1 MEENRTE
8 PATPHAGDPSQETAA
23 ARGPRGG
30 NGPESVSGQGGAAA
44 AGEPHVFPEPG
55 AAASGGGKQTASGK
69 DGNAAPGGAGPE
81 SAVRRRFPTTG
92 DLFAMLGI
100 ALGAQALVG
109 LFGLLFSLFAGH
121 GANYNTMEP
130 AALGRLVA
138 ALYFV
143 SMAVALGGLLY
154 YRRVRGGRG
163 RWARFSTRGLN
174 PALLLWVFVMMCAVG
189 VVLEP
194 LLALLPELQINV
206 GRGFWTILS
215 LVLFA
220 PVFEEL
226 ICRGVVL
233 GSLRSRYGV
242 TIAWLVSSLFFG
254 ILHGQPV
261 QVVNAF
267 VVGLVLG
274 YVYIATDSLWAAM
287 ILHALN
293 NAVAY
298 LMLVTGHANTLL
310 IDLIPGRTLYVAV
323 YVVALAVLVVSG
335 YMMWRALRRMKEA
348 ERAKITV
355 AAGALL
361 LAGCREMPRYFS
373 GDETV
378 ARAGGRE
385 LRMRDVRRVI
395 PQGLTGGDSAAYVKM
410 YVDRWVRKQLKLQ
423 EAEILFSE
431 SAGDI
436 DRMVEEYRQALLIR
450 KLDQHYVDRS
460 VDTVFTDDEIAAYY
474 NAHKA
479 DFRLDRPIVKG
490 RIVRLGLHYR
500 QAAKLKSL
508 MASGSAAQQ
517 QDFSDLCAKNDF
529 AVNDFREQWI
539 DFPEFLSYLPTLRS
553 QNYDAMLATTAVQ
566 EMRDSHSQYYFQIDE
581 VRREGEPIPLERLR
595 PTIRRILFNRRQ
607 GEVIRRHEEEL
618 FDRASENGEV
628 SVYGLEETDNE
639 ETK

>member
-8 PATPHAGDPSQETAA
+8 PAAPHAGDPSQETAA

-121 GANYNTMEP
+121 GANYN
-130 AALGRLVA
+130 
-138 ALYFV
+138 
-143 SMAVALGGLLY
+143 Y

-174 PALLLWVFVMMCAVG
+174 PALLLWAFVMMCAVG

-348 ERAKITV
+348 EKN
-355 AAGALL
+355 
-361 LAGCREMPRYFS
+361 
-373 GDETV
+373 
-378 ARAGGRE
+378 RAGRNNPPH
-385 LRMRDVRRVI
+385 R
-395 PQGLTGGDSAAYVKM
+395 
-410 YVDRWVRKQLKLQ
+410 
-423 EAEILFSE
+423 
-431 SAGDI
+431 
-436 DRMVEEYRQALLIR
+436 
-450 KLDQHYVDRS
+450 
-460 VDTVFTDDEIAAYY
+460 
-474 NAHKA
+474 
-479 DFRLDRPIVKG
+479 
-490 RIVRLGLHYR
+490 
-500 QAAKLKSL
+500 
-508 MASGSAAQQ
+508 
-517 QDFSDLCAKNDF
+517 C
-529 AVNDFREQWI
+529 VN
-539 DFPEFLSYLPTLRS
+539 
-553 QNYDAMLATTAVQ
+553 
-566 EMRDSHSQYYFQIDE
+566 
-581 VRREGEPIPLERLR
+581 
-595 PTIRRILFNRRQ
+595 
-607 GEVIRRHEEEL
+607 
-618 FDRASENGEV
+618 
-628 SVYGLEETDNE
+628 YG
-639 ETK
+639 

>member
-1 MEENRTE
+1 
-8 PATPHAGDPSQETAA
+8 
-23 ARGPRGG
+23 
-30 NGPESVSGQGGAAA
+30 
-44 AGEPHVFPEPG
+44 
-55 AAASGGGKQTASGK
+55 
-69 DGNAAPGGAGPE
+69 
-81 SAVRRRFPTTG
+81 
-92 DLFAMLGI
+92 
-100 ALGAQALVG
+100 
-109 LFGLLFSLFAGH
+109 
-121 GANYNTMEP
+121 
-130 AALGRLVA
+130 
-138 ALYFV
+138 
-143 SMAVALGGLLY
+143 
-154 YRRVRGGRG
+154 
-163 RWARFSTRGLN
+163 
-174 PALLLWVFVMMCAVG
+174 
-189 VVLEP
+189 
-194 LLALLPELQINV
+194 
-206 GRGFWTILS
+206 
-215 LVLFA
+215 
-220 PVFEEL
+220 
-226 ICRGVVL
+226 
-233 GSLRSRYGV
+233 
-242 TIAWLVSSLFFG
+242 
-254 ILHGQPV
+254 
-261 QVVNAF
+261 
-267 VVGLVLG
+267 
-274 YVYIATDSLWAAM
+274 
-287 ILHALN
+287 
-293 NAVAY
+293 
-298 LMLVTGHANTLL
+298 
-310 IDLIPGRTLYVAV
+310 
-323 YVVALAVLVVSG
+323 
-335 YMMWRALRRMKEA
+335 
-348 ERAKITV
+348 
-355 AAGALL
+355 
-361 LAGCREMPRYFS
+361 
-373 GDETV
+373 
-378 ARAGGRE
+378 
-385 LRMRDVRRVI
+385 
-395 PQGLTGGDSAAYVKM
+395 M

-490 RIVRLGLHYR
+490 RIVRFGEGYR

>member
-8 PATPHAGDPSQETAA
+8 PAAPHAGDPSQETAA
-23 ARGPRGG
+23 ARGPRGE
-30 NGPESVSGQGGAAA
+30 NGPEPVSRQGGAAA

-174 PALLLWVFVMMCAVG
+174 PALLLWAFVMMCAV
-189 VVLEP
+189 
-194 LLALLPELQINV
+194 
-206 GRGFWTILS
+206 
-215 LVLFA
+215 
-220 PVFEEL
+220 
-226 ICRGVVL
+226 GVVL

-348 ERAKITV
+348 EKNR
-355 AAGALL
+355 AGA
-361 LAGCREMPRYFS
+361 
-373 GDETV
+373 
-378 ARAGGRE
+378 
-385 LRMRDVRRVI
+385 
-395 PQGLTGGDSAAYVKM
+395 
-410 YVDRWVRKQLKLQ
+410 
-423 EAEILFSE
+423 
-431 SAGDI
+431 
-436 DRMVEEYRQALLIR
+436 
-450 KLDQHYVDRS
+450 
-460 VDTVFTDDEIAAYY
+460 
-474 NAHKA
+474 
-479 DFRLDRPIVKG
+479 
-490 RIVRLGLHYR
+490 
-500 QAAKLKSL
+500 
-508 MASGSAAQQ
+508 
-517 QDFSDLCAKNDF
+517 
-529 AVNDFREQWI
+529 
-539 DFPEFLSYLPTLRS
+539 
-553 QNYDAMLATTAVQ
+553 
-566 EMRDSHSQYYFQIDE
+566 
-581 VRREGEPIPLERLR
+581 
-595 PTIRRILFNRRQ
+595 
-607 GEVIRRHEEEL
+607 
-618 FDRASENGEV
+618 
-628 SVYGLEETDNE
+628 
-639 ETK
+639 

>member
-8 PATPHAGDPSQETAA
+8 PAAPHAGDPSQETAA

-174 PALLLWVFVMMCAVG
+174 PALLLWAFVMMCAVG

-226 ICRGVVL
+226 ICRGVLL

-348 ERAKITV
+348 EKNR
-355 AAGALL
+355 AGA
-361 LAGCREMPRYFS
+361 
-373 GDETV
+373 
-378 ARAGGRE
+378 
-385 LRMRDVRRVI
+385 
-395 PQGLTGGDSAAYVKM
+395 
-410 YVDRWVRKQLKLQ
+410 
-423 EAEILFSE
+423 
-431 SAGDI
+431 
-436 DRMVEEYRQALLIR
+436 
-450 KLDQHYVDRS
+450 
-460 VDTVFTDDEIAAYY
+460 
-474 NAHKA
+474 
-479 DFRLDRPIVKG
+479 
-490 RIVRLGLHYR
+490 
-500 QAAKLKSL
+500 
-508 MASGSAAQQ
+508 
-517 QDFSDLCAKNDF
+517 
-529 AVNDFREQWI
+529 
-539 DFPEFLSYLPTLRS
+539 
-553 QNYDAMLATTAVQ
+553 
-566 EMRDSHSQYYFQIDE
+566 
-581 VRREGEPIPLERLR
+581 
-595 PTIRRILFNRRQ
+595 
-607 GEVIRRHEEEL
+607 
-618 FDRASENGEV
+618 
-628 SVYGLEETDNE
+628 
-639 ETK
+639 

>member
-1 MEENRTE
+1 MN
-8 PATPHAGDPSQETAA
+8 
-23 ARGPRGG
+23 
-30 NGPESVSGQGGAAA
+30 
-44 AGEPHVFPEPG
+44 
-55 AAASGGGKQTASGK
+55 
-69 DGNAAPGGAGPE
+69 
-81 SAVRRRFPTTG
+81 
-92 DLFAMLGI
+92 L
-100 ALGAQALVG
+100 
-109 LFGLLFSLFAGH
+109 
-121 GANYNTMEP
+121 
-130 AALGRLVA
+130 
-138 ALYFV
+138 
-143 SMAVALGGLLY
+143 
-154 YRRVRGGRG
+154 
-163 RWARFSTRGLN
+163 
-174 PALLLWVFVMMCAVG
+174 
-189 VVLEP
+189 
-194 LLALLPELQINV
+194 
-206 GRGFWTILS
+206 
-215 LVLFA
+215 
-220 PVFEEL
+220 
-226 ICRGVVL
+226 
-233 GSLRSRYGV
+233 
-242 TIAWLVSSLFFG
+242 
-254 ILHGQPV
+254 
-261 QVVNAF
+261 
-267 VVGLVLG
+267 
-274 YVYIATDSLWAAM
+274 
-287 ILHALN
+287 
-293 NAVAY
+293 
-298 LMLVTGHANTLL
+298 
-310 IDLIPGRTLYVAV
+310 
-323 YVVALAVLVVSG
+323 
-335 YMMWRALRRMKEA
+335 
-348 ERAKITV
+348 RAKITV

-517 QDFSDLCAKNDF
+517 QDFS
-529 AVNDFREQWI
+529 
-539 DFPEFLSYLPTLRS
+539 
-553 QNYDAMLATTAVQ
+553 
-566 EMRDSHSQYYFQIDE
+566 
-581 VRREGEPIPLERLR
+581 EPIPLERLR

>member
-8 PATPHAGDPSQETAA
+8 PAAPHAGDPSQETAA

-30 NGPESVSGQGGAAA
+30 NGPESVSDRAALPPQGSRMSFRSRGRPLPE
-44 AGEPHVFPEPG
+44 GETDRLRKGRECRTG
-55 AAASGGGKQTASGK
+55 RS
-69 DGNAAPGGAGPE
+69 GPE

-109 LFGLLFSLFAGH
+109 LFRSAVLALRRTRGELQHDGACGFGPAGRRALLRFDGR
-121 GANYNTMEP
+121 GARRTP
-130 AALGRLVA
+130 LLPSRARRARALGPFLD
-138 ALYFV
+138 
-143 SMAVALGGLLY
+143 
-154 YRRVRGGRG
+154 
-163 RWARFSTRGLN
+163 TGLN
-174 PALLLWVFVMMCAVG
+174 PALLLWAFVMMCAVG

-348 ERAKITV
+348 EKN
-355 AAGALL
+355 
-361 LAGCREMPRYFS
+361 
-373 GDETV
+373 
-378 ARAGGRE
+378 RAGRNNPPH
-385 LRMRDVRRVI
+385 R
-395 PQGLTGGDSAAYVKM
+395 
-410 YVDRWVRKQLKLQ
+410 
-423 EAEILFSE
+423 
-431 SAGDI
+431 
-436 DRMVEEYRQALLIR
+436 
-450 KLDQHYVDRS
+450 
-460 VDTVFTDDEIAAYY
+460 
-474 NAHKA
+474 
-479 DFRLDRPIVKG
+479 
-490 RIVRLGLHYR
+490 
-500 QAAKLKSL
+500 
-508 MASGSAAQQ
+508 
-517 QDFSDLCAKNDF
+517 C
-529 AVNDFREQWI
+529 VN
-539 DFPEFLSYLPTLRS
+539 
-553 QNYDAMLATTAVQ
+553 
-566 EMRDSHSQYYFQIDE
+566 
-581 VRREGEPIPLERLR
+581 
-595 PTIRRILFNRRQ
+595 
-607 GEVIRRHEEEL
+607 
-618 FDRASENGEV
+618 
-628 SVYGLEETDNE
+628 YG
-639 ETK
+639 